1 MIEKRIQKLNQKIGE
16 GIYLSA
22 LQDFAS
28 GRTSRE
34 RPGALLWGLSALVV
48 ASPYVFAA
56 LGVLLLFVDFPNLL
70 TLVFGGAFLGLGWM
84 LRPRKPQ
91 LPVGAVGRDSLPE
104 TFALLDA
111 ISAQLDTPKVSKVVL
126 DNQFNAYA
134 AEVRNTPIVGIGAL
148 LWLAS
153 DRPQRLAVLG
163 HELGHLA
170 HRDTRRIALPD
181 RALMVLN
188 AWQKLLDMDY
198 YVDAHT
204 GVLERESNG
213 IFADLFSA
221 ALRGIVD
228 TLTWA
233 ILKLSFAESQK
244 AEYLA
249 DASGLRVAGR
259 QASLAAL
266 DLLVRIDASGALRSG
281 ILPRQGE
288 AGFDFLSRLAGTVDQ
303 LPPDQAA
310 RALAAHSAEKLSLD
324 TTHPPAA
331 YRQAFIKGLPEAL
344 LEPPLEI
351 ANWAAI
357 EVELKTHFEKI
368 GRREIAA
375 FEVQ

>member
-48 ASPYVFAA
+48 ACPYVFAA
-56 LGVLLLFVDFPNLL
+56 LGAGLLFVDFPNLL
-70 TLVFGGAFLGLGWM
+70 ALVFGGAFLGLGWM

-111 ISAQLDTPKVSKVVL
+111 ISAQLDAPKVSKVVI

-188 AWQKLLDMDY
+188 AWQNLLDMDH

-213 IFADLFSA
+213 IFADLVSA

-244 AEYLA
+244 AAYLA

-259 QASLAAL
+259 QASLTAL
-266 DLLVRIDASGALRSG
+266 DLLVRIEASGALRSG

-288 AGFDFLSRLAGTVDQ
+288 AGFDFLSRLAATVDQ

-324 TTHPPAA
+324 TTHPPTA
-331 YRQAFIKGLPEAL
+331 YRQAFINGLPEAL

-351 ANWAAI
+351 ANWAAF
-357 EVELKTHFEKI
+357 EVELKAHFEKI